1 MRLRAEFAQRLVKA
15 RKGLA
20 SSAVLAAGAVVGL
33 ALAWHAGLF
42 NASAAAAADRAA
54 VRDAVA
60 RRAEQNAFTEPYL
73 AQYARALRAN
83 PNESFAAFLGRAGV
97 SAQDANAAIAAINKV
112 YDSRQLHSNQAINVV
127 FTRTSAGARL
137 NGLSFRSEPG
147 SSVTVDRTAAGF
159 TARELQMPLSFE
171 IARISAPV
179 ENGLYATALK
189 RGATEHEINALADAF
204 AYDVDFQRDVRP
216 GDHFELVFERF
227 YDDQG
232 HTVRTGDMLFI
243 ALDSKN
249 GTRAFYQFLAPGDAQ
264 PNWYDAD
271 GNSARRFL
279 MKTPINGARLSSGFG
294 VRIHPVLGYSLMHR
308 GVDFAAVIGT
318 PILAAGDGVVERAGP
333 FSTYGNYVKLRHA
346 NGYETAYAHMSRV
359 LVRAGARVHQG
370 QIIGLVGE
378 TGRATGPHLH
388 YEVLHGGQQ
397 VNPMS
402 LRVPNGRNLTG
413 RALELF
419 IIERERIDTIRL
431 QRDRETPGAPES
443 AVTQVSDSRGARVP

>member
-1 MRLRAEFAQRLVKA
+1 M
-15 RKGLA
+15 A
-20 SSAVLAAGAVVGL
+20 SSAVLVAGAVVGL

-54 VRDAVA
+54 VREEVA

-73 AQYARALRAN
+73 SQYAREMRTD
-83 PNESFAAFLGRAGV
+83 PNETFAALLTRAGA
-97 SAQDANAAIAAINKV
+97 SAQDVNAALAAVTKV
-112 YDSRQLHSNQAINVV
+112 YNPRQVHTNQAFNIY
-127 FTRTSAGARL
+127 FTRTGGGARL
-137 NGLSFRSEPG
+137 NGLAFRSDPG
-147 SSVTVDRTAAGF
+147 SSVTVDRTLTGF

-243 ALDSKN
+243 SLESKN
-249 GTRAFYQFLAPGDAQ
+249 GTRAFYQFLAPGDSQ

-271 GNSARRFL
+271 GDSARRFL

-308 GVDFAAVIGT
+308 GVDFAAAIGT

-359 LVRAGARVHQG
+359 AVRTGGRVRQG
-370 QIIGLVGE
+370 QIIGFVGE

-388 YEVLHGGQQ
+388 YEVLHAGQQ

-402 LRVPNGRNLTG
+402 LRVPNGRNLAG

-431 QRDRETPGAPES
+431 QRDREAPGTAES
-443 AVTQVSDSRGARVP
+443 AVTQVSDARGPRVP

>member
-1 MRLRAEFAQRLVKA
+1 LRAELAQRLVKA

-20 SSAVLAAGAVVGL
+20 SSAVLVAGAAVGL
-33 ALAWHAGLF
+33 LLAWHAGLF
-42 NASAAAAADRAA
+42 NASAAAAADRVA
-54 VRDAVA
+54 VREAVA

-73 AQYARALRAN
+73 SQYTREMRAG
-83 PNESFAAFLGRAGV
+83 PDESFGAVLSRAGV
-97 SAQDANAAIAAINKV
+97 APQDASAALAAVTKV
-112 YDSRQLHSNQAINVV
+112 YNPRLVHPSQQINVY
-127 FTRTSAGARL
+127 FTRTRSGARL
-137 NGLSFRSEPG
+137 NGLAFRSDPG
-147 SSVTVDRTAAGF
+147 ASVTVDRTSAGF

-232 HTVRTGDMLFI
+232 RTVRTGDMLFI
-243 ALDSKN
+243 SLESKN
-249 GTRAFYQFLAPGDAQ
+249 GTRAFYQFLAPGDSQ

-308 GVDFAAVIGT
+308 GVDFAASIGT
-318 PILAAGDGVVERAGP
+318 PIFAAGDGVVERAGP
-333 FSTYGNYVKLRHA
+333 FSTYGNYVKIRHA
-346 NGYETAYAHMSRV
+346 NGYETAYAHLSRV
-359 LVRAGARVHQG
+359 GVRTGMRVRQG

-388 YEVLHGGQQ
+388 YEVLHAGQQ

-402 LRVPNGRNLTG
+402 LRVPNGRNLTD
-413 RALELF
+413 RALQLF

-431 QRDRETPGAPES
+431 QRDRETARLQTALTSVSGPRGN
-443 AVTQVSDSRGARVP
+443 QVP